1 MMASMGSRKLTQA
14 RTLTKRQREILLD
27 QAQEIIYDAWEAV
40 QPKRRIVLAH
50 KALEVSPD
58 CADAYVILAQ
68 AAAEPADELE
78 LYRKGVQ
85 AGERALGKKTFESE
99 EGNFWGIL
107 ETRPYMRARGGLA
120 QCLWESGQHDE
131 ALAHYRA
138 LLKLNPND
146 NQGNRY
152 LLASCLIKLRYHE
165 ELAALL
171 KQYDEDISAN
181 WSWTRALMAFRE
193 HGDVDES
200 RNLLTTALETNS
212 HVPDYLLD
220 RKKLPRRL
228 PDYVGFGDE
237 TEAVSY
243 AAEDLEAWKATV
255 GALAWLADRVG
266 VKRPLLLN

>member
-1 MMASMGSRKLTQA
+1 MMASVGSRKLTQDT
-14 RTLTKRQREILLD
+14 RLTARQREILLE
-27 QAQEIIYDAWEAV
+27 QAQEIIYDAWEV
-40 QPKRRIVLAH
+40 VRPKRRIALAH

-68 AAAEPADELE
+68 AAAVLADEIE

-120 QCLWESGQHDE
+120 ECLWESGQHDE

-152 LLASCLIKLRYHE
+152 LLASCLIKLGYHE
-165 ELAALL
+165 ELVALL
-171 KQYDEDISAN
+171 DQYDEDVCAN
-181 WSWTRALMAFRE
+181 WPWTRALLAFRE

-200 RNLLTTALETNS
+200 RHLLATALERNP
-212 HVPDYLLD
+212 HIPDYLLG

-228 PDYVGFGDE
+228 PDYVGYGDE
-237 TEAVSY
+237 NEAVSY
-243 AAEDLEAWKATV
+243 AAEDTEAWKTTD
-255 GALAWLADRVG
+255 GALAWLADRIG
-266 VKRPLLLN
+266 AKRPPLLN

>member
-1 MMASMGSRKLTQA
+1 MASMGSRKLTQA
-14 RTLTKRQREILLD
+14 RTLTARQREILLD
-27 QAQEIIYDAWEAV
+27 QAQEIVYDAWEAAA
-40 QPKRRIVLAH
+40 PKRRVALAL
-50 KALEVSPD
+50 KALELSPD
-58 CADAYVILAQ
+58 CADAYVILAE
-68 AAAEPADELE
+68 AVAEPADELE
-78 LYRKGVQ
+78 FYRKGVQ
-85 AGERALGKKTFESE
+85 AGERALGKKTFESD

-107 ETRPYMRARGGLA
+107 ETRPYMRARAGLA

-171 KQYDEDISAN
+171 EQYNEDIAAN
-181 WSWTRALMAFRE
+181 WSWTRALLAFRE
-193 HGDVDES
+193 HGDADES
-200 RNLLTTALETNS
+200 RNLLATALETNS
-212 HVPDYLLD
+212 HVPDYLLG

-228 PDYVGFGDE
+228 PDYVGYGDE
-237 TEAVSY
+237 TEAASY
-243 AAEDLEAWKATV
+243 VTEDLDAWKTTD

-266 VKRPLLLN
+266 VKRSLLPN

>member
-1 MMASMGSRKLTQA
+1 LTQA
-14 RTLTKRQREILLD
+14 RRLTARQREILLD

-40 QPKRRIVLAH
+40 QPKRRIALAH
-50 KALEVSPD
+50 KALELSPD

-68 AAAEPADELE
+68 AAAEPADEIE

-152 LLASCLIKLRYHE
+152 LLASCLVKLRYHE

-181 WSWTRALMAFRE
+181 WPWTRALLAFRE

-212 HVPDYLLD
+212 HVPDYLLG
-220 RKKLPRRL
+220 RKKMPRRL
-228 PDYVGFGDE
+228 PDYVGYGDE

-243 AAEDLEAWKATV
+243 ATEDLDAWKVTD
-255 GALAWLADRVG
+255 GALSWLADRIG
-266 VKRPLLLN
+266 AKRPALLN